1 MQYINTI
8 TGNHHK
14 MTHEPPRQQF
24 QTLIVEIYFQKD
36 NMGILKSTGAC
47 GEHEMQEEFASYN
60 SYLRKQ
66 EKGPILAED
75 LVSFY
80 E

>member
-1 MQYINTI
+1 
-8 TGNHHK
+8 
-14 MTHEPPRQQF
+14 
-24 QTLIVEIYFQKD
+24 
-36 NMGILKSTGAC
+36 MGILKSTGAC